1 MNFTALLPAILASVI
16 PLLAWYAIIYRRN
29 RKGMGKHFW
38 MVFFLA
44 GSGAFFFSFFQ
55 DLLPS
60 RSIFSIGISLFFM
73 SMAVEYFKNITVR
86 IGGLHYIRSIDDAI
100 DLSFAAALGFTGIE
114 NIIAFTEMF
123 SGNNPTIAGDPIV
136 MTKVFL
142 IREFFVLPVHLF
154 TSGLFGYFY
163 GMALFS
169 GKELREKNKKSIW
182 FRMLSLFF
190 FFLPSSRRF
199 RAVKILQG
207 TLISGLFYGIFFAFL
222 QINPH
227 VSTLFHA
234 LGMPILPVDESLV
247 LLMSFVLFKVGT
259 ILFFTLL
266 DKKRRWERQGLFVEQ

>member
-1 MNFTALLPAILASVI
+1 
-16 PLLAWYAIIYRRN
+16 
-29 RKGMGKHFW
+29 MG
-38 MVFFLA
+38 
-44 GSGAFFFSFFQ
+44 
-55 DLLPS
+55 
-60 RSIFSIGISLFFM
+60 
-73 SMAVEYFKNITVR
+73 MAVEYFKNITVR

-123 SGNNPTIAGDPIV
+123 SGGNPSIAGDPIV

-169 GKELREKNKKSIW
+169 GKELQEKNRASIW
-182 FRMLSLFF
+182 FQILSAPL
-190 FFLPSSRRF
+190 FFLPPPRQF
-199 RAVKILQG
+199 RAVKIVQG
-207 TLISGLFYGIFFAFL
+207 TLLSGLFYGLFFAFL

-227 VSTLFHA
+227 ISTLFHA
-234 LGMPILPVDESLV
+234 LGMPTLPVDESLV

-259 ILFFTLL
+259 ILFFALL
-266 DKKRRWERQGLFVEQ
+266 DKKRRWERQGLFAEQ